1 MDWNAQTRIVAVEGI
16 VACDIA
22 DGSALL
28 NLATSRYYKLNDTAA
43 LLWQELERRDDRSS
57 TLGHLITVMNTH
69 FEVDEAT
76 CRSDLLHLFEGLSQ
90 AGIVEIDDPQLGA
103 MSSL

>member
-1 MDWNAQTRIVAVEGI
+1 MDWNAQTKIVAVEGI

-43 LLWQELERRDDRSS
+43 LLWQELERREDRSS
-57 TLGHLITVMNTH
+57 TLAQLVTVTSAH
-69 FEVDEAT
+69 YDVDEAT
-76 CRSDLLHLFEGLSQ
+76 CWSDLVRLFEGLSQ
-90 AGIVEIDDPQLGA
+90 AELVRVEL
-103 MSSL
+103 